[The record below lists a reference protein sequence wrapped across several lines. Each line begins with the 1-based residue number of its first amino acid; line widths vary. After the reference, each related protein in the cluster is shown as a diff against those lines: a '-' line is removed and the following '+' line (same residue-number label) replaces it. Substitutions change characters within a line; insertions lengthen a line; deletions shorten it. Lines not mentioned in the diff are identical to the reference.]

1 MNKLDIIFIV
11 IISVTLIRGFLRGIV
26 KELIGIGGII
36 GAFWVATNYYPLISP
51 YLSKFIGNSQL
62 VTIASYASLFVVTL
76 LIIFFIG
83 SVIRELL
90 KNLSLG
96 WLDKLGGGVFGFVK
110 GVLICSLLL
119 LLLTFAMSPRNNLL
133 VDSRLSPYVTK
144 ITQKIIYLIPQRLKD
159 EFKEKAGEMEDRW
172 RHSMFYKLRHPK

>member
-36 GAFWVATNYYPLISP
+36 AAFLVATNYYPLMEP
-51 YLSKFIGNSQL
+51 YLAKVISNSQL
-62 VTIASYASLFVVTL
+62 ITIVSYSCLFVATL
-76 LIIFFIG
+76 LVIFFIG

-96 WLDKLGGGVFGFVK
+96 WLDSLGGGLFGFIK
-110 GVLICSLLL
+110 GVLICSMLL
-119 LLLTFAMSPRNNLL
+119 LLLTFAVSPRSNLL
-133 VDSRLSPYVTK
+133 AQSKLSPYVTR
-144 ITQKIIYLIPQRLKD
+144 ITQKIIYFIPKSLKN
-159 EFKEKAGEMEDRW
+159 EFKNKTKEMEERW
-172 RHSMFYKLRHPK
+172 RHSLFYKLRHPD